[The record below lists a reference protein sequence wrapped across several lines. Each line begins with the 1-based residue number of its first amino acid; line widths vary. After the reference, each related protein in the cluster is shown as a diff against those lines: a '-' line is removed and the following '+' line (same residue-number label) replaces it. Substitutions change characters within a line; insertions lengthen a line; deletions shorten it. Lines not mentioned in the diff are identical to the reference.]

1 MIEPIMYISIG
12 FLVAGLLVI
21 AAGYAA
27 TANAIVGFGAAV
39 VLCATALH
47 VATRG

>member
-1 MIEPIMYISIG
+1 
-12 FLVAGLLVI
+12 V
-21 AAGYAA
+21 
-27 TANAIVGFGAAV
+27 NAIVGFGAAV

>member
-1 MIEPIMYISIG
+1 MLLLG
-12 FLVAGLLVI
+12 VAVAGLLVT